1 MPIDYCLIEGGNFGD
16 DLNRTLWRQLF
27 PDIDQ
32 LSKDVVITGIG
43 TILSCKPAD
52 NVRKVILGSGAKGP
66 NIKLHTGNS
75 DVRWVRGPQTA
86 QAVGVAKQL
95 GVGDPAW
102 LYSDLYETFD
112 ANRSGAIGLIPH
124 WATWRS
130 FNWESVAAHA
140 GMIGIDARLPP
151 AQVMHKMR
159 SCSRILTESL
169 HGAVFADAMGI
180 PWAPAILAHRFNRFK
195 WEDWSATIHRQFN
208 PFVAD
213 RPLIN
218 SITPIKSITNR
229 IAKSINFKAATR
241 LPALRAIKTSS
252 PEDAEQIATQLFKY
266 CADESNFFCSNPR
279 LVSMSKERM
288 LDICADFAKD
298 YGLAFQPNNTSTL
311 YQMNYPKIKS
321 HFIHNSN
328 NYLWDGMRERVDV

>member
-16 DLNRTLWRQLF
+16 DLNSTLWRQLF

-43 TILSCKPAD
+43 TILSRKPAA
-52 NVRKVILGSGAKGP
+52 NMRKVILGSGATGP
-66 NIKLHTGNS
+66 NVQLNTGNS
-75 DVRWVRGPQTA
+75 DIRWVRGPQSA

-102 LYSDLYETFD
+102 LYSDLYDAFD
-112 ANRSGAIGLIPH
+112 ADRSGAIGLIPH
-124 WATWRS
+124 WATWCS
-130 FNWESVAAHA
+130 FDWKSVAAHA

-180 PWAPAILAHRFNRFK
+180 PWAPAILAHRFDRFK
-195 WEDWSATIHRQFN
+195 WEDWSASIHRQFN
-208 PFVAD
+208 PFIAD
-213 RPLIN
+213 RPLVN
-218 SITPIKSITNR
+218 SIGPIKSITNR
-229 IAKSINFKAATR
+229 IAKGINFKTSR
-241 LPALRAIKTSS
+241 LPALRAIKASS
-252 PEDAEQIATQLFKY
+252 AEDAEQIATQLFKY

-279 LVSMSKERM
+279 LVKMRKERM

-298 YGLAFQPNNTSTL
+298 YGLTFRPDNTSPPYHFN
-311 YQMNYPKIKS
+311 YQKIRS
-321 HFIHNSN
+321 NFMHNSN
-328 NYLWDGMRERVDV
+328 HYAWDLQ